1 MEQVFLNLFSNSI
14 KYSPE
19 NTRIDIIV
27 KNTSRNIIVEVHDQG
42 YGIPR
47 ESIPNIFDKFYRV
60 TDDENVRETTGSG
73 LGLSLVKQ
81 IIDMHGGHLEVDSEV
96 GKGSVFS
103 VILPQLNRKRSASL
117 VAEDSEDIIH

>member
-1 MEQVFLNLFSNSI
+1 M
-14 KYSPE
+14 
-19 NTRIDIIV
+19 
-27 KNTSRNIIVEVHDQG
+27 IVEVHDQG

-47 ESIPNIFDKFYRV
+47 DAIPNIFDKFYRV

-103 VILPQLNRKRSASL
+103 VILPQLHSKRTESII
-117 VAEDSEDIIH
+117 AEDSEDIIH